1 VRCLNC
7 RKDGLALETQICPQC
22 GVYLPALMRDFLPPG
37 TMLRGGDYRIDY
49 PLGQGGF
56 GMTYRGFD
64 LNLERPVAIKEF
76 YPQEYV
82 QREGT
87 TGRLTVPTSEADLYQ
102 RWLQRFEREGRI
114 LARLTH
120 PGIVRVF
127 SLFKERDTAYLVM
140 ELLRGGT
147 LSDELKTQPEQ
158 CFSESR
164 VVEIMEALVAALD
177 TVHQEGVY
185 HLDLKPDN
193 VMVTGDGRIVLV
205 DFGSARQDLSAMSSS
220 RKSSTMAFTPDYAP
234 PELLSGKSV
243 GAESDL
249 FQLGMM
255 LHEMLTGS
263 LPPVVLSRL
272 SQEQWSPPSLDEPWR
287 TMLTQALHLERANR
301 PAKVKQWWQT
311 QVNWGED
318 PQELEAQER
327 QQEAERQLRREAEE
341 RAAEQQAAEERNRR
355 QAQEQAKKEA
365 EQREQQAREAER
377 IRAEAAKLN
386 PPEKVVPTPV
396 VTPFGPKPAG
406 QLNRRGLLLA
416 GLGATG
422 LGGAWLVSQII
433 RQPWGLQALSP
444 APFASP
450 SSFSFEV
457 VTVNETGQVV
467 SREQNQ
473 ARYFTEDLGGGISL
487 EMIAIPAGEFMMG
500 SPAGELERLNDEGPQ
515 RRVKIAEF
523 SMGRFVVTQAQ
534 WQAVMGN
541 NPSRFKGENHPVEQV
556 SWNDAQAF
564 CKKLS
569 QQTGRTYRLP
579 SEAEWEYACRAGTN
593 TPFHCGPTITPELA
607 NYDGTYAYGSGP
619 KGQYRNQTTPVGS
632 FASNGF
638 CLHDMHGNVWEWCL
652 DHWHESY
659 SGAPTDGSAWVEWV
673 ESNNSLTKVLRG
685 GSWYDVPRNCRSAD
699 RYGDSPENRYGISG
713 FRLVISSP

>member
-1 VRCLNC
+1 
-7 RKDGLALETQICPQC
+7 
-22 GVYLPALMRDFLPPG
+22 
-37 TMLRGGDYRIDY
+37 
-49 PLGQGGF
+49 
-56 GMTYRGFD
+56 
-64 LNLERPVAIKEF
+64 
-76 YPQEYV
+76 
-82 QREGT
+82 
-87 TGRLTVPTSEADLYQ
+87 
-102 RWLQRFEREGRI
+102 
-114 LARLTH
+114 
-120 PGIVRVF
+120 
-127 SLFKERDTAYLVM
+127 
-140 ELLRGGT
+140 
-147 LSDELKTQPEQ
+147 
-158 CFSESR
+158 
-164 VVEIMEALVAALD
+164 
-177 TVHQEGVY
+177 
-185 HLDLKPDN
+185 
-193 VMVTGDGRIVLV
+193 
-205 DFGSARQDLSAMSSS
+205 
-220 RKSSTMAFTPDYAP
+220 
-234 PELLSGKSV
+234 
-243 GAESDL
+243 
-249 FQLGMM
+249 MM

-473 ARYFTEDLGGGISL
+473 ARYFTEDLGGGINL